1 MEAGLYIHIP
11 FCEKKCDYCDFYSI
25 TALDRIDS
33 FISALQ
39 KEIEIRS
46 PIFSDYTFHTIFFGG
61 GTPSLLKEKQVLQI
75 WDTLTSNLSFI
86 EKPEIT
92 VEANPGTLTHSKLS
106 FLKNIGFNRLSLG
119 VQSFN
124 PDELTFLGRIHSAED
139 VYENFSFA
147 REAGFS
153 NINIDLMTAFPGI
166 TLDSFKKSL
175 GETIRLRPEHISCY
189 TLIFE
194 PGTVFHRKMLKGQL
208 NPLEDAEEAS
218 YYRLASAILKE
229 NGYHHYEISNFSIG
243 ENNLCKHNLIYW
255 NHKPYLGLG
264 PSAHSFFNNQRHAN
278 KRSLSAYLD
287 ALDMGNLPIDFQ
299 ENLSDDDLI
308 FEYMILNLRLQ
319 KGINL
324 SEFRN
329 RFGVDCSER
338 FNSKIKY
345 LSENNLIEVDD
356 RYLRLSEKGW
366 MFADSI
372 AAYF

>member
-25 TALDRIDS
+25 TALDRMDN
-33 FISALQ
+33 FISTLQ
-39 KEIEIRS
+39 REIEIRS
-46 PIFSDYTFHTIFFGG
+46 PIFSNCIFHTIYFGG
-61 GTPSLLKEKQVLQI
+61 GTPSLLEENHMRQI
-75 WDTLTSNLSFI
+75 WSALKANFKFVDQ
-86 EKPEIT
+86 PEVT
-92 VEANPGTLTHSKLS
+92 VEANPGTLTRSKLS
-106 FLKNIGFNRLSLG
+106 FLKEVGFNRLSLG

-124 PDELTFLGRIHSAED
+124 PEELRFLGRIHTVED
-139 VYENFSFA
+139 VYENFNFA

-166 TLDSFKKSL
+166 TQDSFKKSL
-175 GETIRLRPEHISCY
+175 REALRLRPEHISCY

-194 PGTVFHRKMLKGQL
+194 PGTVFHSKMLKGQL
-208 NPLEDAEEAS
+208 SPLEEDEEAY
-218 YYRLASAILKE
+218 YYRLASAVLKE
-229 NGYHHYEISNFSIG
+229 GGYHHYEISNFSFG
-243 ENNLCKHNLIYW
+243 EDNLCRHNLIYW

-264 PSAHSFFNNQRHAN
+264 PSAHSFFNNRRYAN
-278 KRSLSAYLD
+278 KRSLSVYID
-287 ALDMGNLPIDFQ
+287 ALNKGNLPIDFQ

-308 FEYMILNLRLQ
+308 FEYMLLNLRLQ

-324 SEFRN
+324 RDFRT
-329 RFGVDCSER
+329 RFGVDCSEK

-356 RYLRLSEKGW
+356 QYLRLSEKGW